1 MSAERVELRITG
13 RVQGVFYRASCADEA
28 RRLGLVGWVRNVA
41 DGSVEAVAEG
51 PRAALDALVEW
62 CRRGPPAA
70 RVDDVQ
76 ARWGAASGEFAT
88 FAVRR

>member
-1 MSAERVELRITG
+1 MSDERVELRITG
-13 RVQGVFYRASCADEA
+13 RVQGVFYRASCAEA
-28 RRLGLVGWVRNVA
+28 ARGLGLVGWVRNAA

-51 PRAALDALVEW
+51 PSAALDSLVEW

-76 ARWGAASGEFAT
+76 VRRTTATGEFPS

>member
-13 RVQGVFYRASCADEA
+13 RVQGVYYRASCAEA
-28 RRLGLVGWVRNVA
+28 ARQLGLVGWVRNVD

-51 PRAALDALVEW
+51 PHEALESFLAW

-70 RVDDVQ
+70 RVDDVEVRTLAPEGQ
-76 ARWGAASGEFAT
+76 FDSFE
-88 FAVRR
+88 VRR

>member
-13 RVQGVFYRASCADEA
+13 RVQGVFYRASCATAA
-28 RRLGLVGWVRNVA
+28 RDLGLVGWVRNVP

-51 PRAALDALVEW
+51 PREALESLVAW
-62 CRRGPPAA
+62 CSRGPPAA
-70 RVDDVQ
+70 SVDDVQ
-76 ARWGAASGEFAT
+76 ARWASASGEFTT

>member
-13 RVQGVFYRASCADEA
+13 RVQGVYYRASCAEA
-28 RRLGLVGWVRNVA
+28 ARQLGLVGWVRNVD

-51 PRAALDALVEW
+51 PHEALESFLAW

-76 ARWGAASGEFAT
+76 IRRLPASGEFAS